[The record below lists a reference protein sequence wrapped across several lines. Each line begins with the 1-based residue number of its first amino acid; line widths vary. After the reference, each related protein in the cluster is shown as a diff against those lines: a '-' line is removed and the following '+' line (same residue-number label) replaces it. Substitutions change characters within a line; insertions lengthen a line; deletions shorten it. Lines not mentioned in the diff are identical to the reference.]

1 MGRLFLLAGILLA
14 AGAVLM
20 AAIGLVQRAAR
31 SARSEIALA
40 QPGGALMQKTSFLLL
55 VALIVYVALWGGA

>member
-1 MGRLFLLAGILLA
+1 
-14 AGAVLM
+14 M